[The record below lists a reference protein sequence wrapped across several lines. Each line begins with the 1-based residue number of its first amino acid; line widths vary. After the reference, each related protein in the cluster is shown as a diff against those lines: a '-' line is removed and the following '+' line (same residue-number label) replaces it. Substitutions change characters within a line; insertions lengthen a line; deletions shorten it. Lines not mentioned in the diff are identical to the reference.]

1 MDAARGPS
9 PAVFFQPLGA
19 PLFDGVPFL
28 DGGFLQLAPA
38 MAGYGW
44 PGQAMDGHCSPWLVM
59 VGQHKPW
66 LAPARH
72 ALSVVVRA
80 GQGWLLLAMVGQGRP
95 RLVIAGHEFHLC
107 HPPDVQLCP
116 WLSGLATAGQ
126 GRPWLA
132 KAGRGWPLRATLCPW
147 LSGPAMVGHRSPRF
161 VRGS

>member
-1 MDAARGPS
+1 MVGH
-9 PAVFFQPLGA
+9 
-19 PLFDGVPFL
+19 
-28 DGGFLQLAPA
+28 
-38 MAGYGW
+38 GW

-107 HPPDVQLCP
+107 HPPGVLEVPDRPDQAQQKQKLLKQE
-116 WLSGLATAGQ
+116 W
-126 GRPWLA
+126 GR
-132 KAGRGWPLRATLCPW
+132 KQ
-147 LSGPAMVGHRSPRF
+147 
-161 VRGS
+161 